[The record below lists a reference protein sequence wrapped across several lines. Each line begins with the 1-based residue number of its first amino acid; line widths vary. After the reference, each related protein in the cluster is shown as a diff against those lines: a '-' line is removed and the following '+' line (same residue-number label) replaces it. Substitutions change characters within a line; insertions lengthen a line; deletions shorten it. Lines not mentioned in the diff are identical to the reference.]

1 MMSFH
6 VQQTT
11 RAIFDSMNIRNQA
24 VLFYRK
30 ADPDYEDYLNEFYSL
45 SKELLGETYCVKA
58 DIVTSKRLL
67 YHFGLYD
74 ELTHGLLIHVPL
86 IELT

>member
-1 MMSFH
+1 
-6 VQQTT
+6 
-11 RAIFDSMNIRNQA
+11 MNIRNQA

-74 ELTHGLLIHVPL
+74 ELTHGLLIHVSL
-86 IELT
+86 IELI